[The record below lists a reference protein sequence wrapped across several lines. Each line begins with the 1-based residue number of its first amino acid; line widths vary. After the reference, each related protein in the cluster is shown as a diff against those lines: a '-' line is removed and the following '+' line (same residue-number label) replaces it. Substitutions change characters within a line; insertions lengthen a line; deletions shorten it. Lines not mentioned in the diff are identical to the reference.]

1 LAWDLFTTSAVVAT
15 ALVVGPL
22 TYLFLT
28 GFSTVEVAWDHIK
41 EHLLLDYITNS
52 LILLTLTGIL
62 ATLLGFLS
70 AYLVTFYDFGFRRWL
85 KWMMILPL
93 AIPSY
98 IVAYAY
104 GDLFSYTGHI
114 SRLLRWMG
122 YGGTIDVMSM
132 GGAAVVFA
140 FTLYPYIYLPLRS
153 VMEKHTML
161 YMENAT
167 LLQPSRWR
175 AVWNVLLPL
184 TRPALVGGL
193 ILVLLET
200 LNDYGVVRYFGVR
213 VFSFA
218 IFDAW
223 FRLRDLASAVRI
235 SAITLI
241 VVFTLISGEKLL
253 RGRRSYQLAGR
264 SLVRRRRP
272 SKLGRIVIPVFLVG
286 TLGIGFLIP
295 VAFLLYNLFL
305 TYEILLDVSFVYLT
319 INTLTI
325 AVTVTLVI
333 LVVAVL
339 LANVGRLHRGWW
351 KKALIRIT
359 TIGYAIP
366 GAVIAVAVLVT
377 FVDLDR
383 TLVPLY
389 RWWNPHS
396 PTLVL
401 SGSLWMLGFAYVF
414 RFQTIG
420 MNLIEASYD
429 KLGLSY
435 TEASHT
441 LGKSRI
447 KTLIQV
453 DLPMLKEGLIAA
465 FIIVFIDVMKE
476 LPLTLILRPTNYDTL
491 ATKVYTY
498 ASDEMIHEAS
508 GPALMIVLLC
518 LIAIYVLTHRKGGRH
533 VRSN

>member
-1 LAWDLFTTSAVVAT
+1 
-15 ALVVGPL
+15 
-22 TYLFLT
+22 
-28 GFSTVEVAWDHIK
+28 
-41 EHLLLDYITNS
+41 
-52 LILLTLTGIL
+52 
-62 ATLLGFLS
+62 
-70 AYLVTFYDFGFRRWL
+70 
-85 KWMMILPL
+85 
-93 AIPSY
+93 
-98 IVAYAY
+98 
-104 GDLFSYTGHI
+104 
-114 SRLLRWMG
+114 
-122 YGGTIDVMSM
+122 
-132 GGAAVVFA
+132 
-140 FTLYPYIYLPLRS
+140 
-153 VMEKHTML
+153 
-161 YMENAT
+161 
-167 LLQPSRWR
+167 
-175 AVWNVLLPL
+175 
-184 TRPALVGGL
+184 
-193 ILVLLET
+193 
-200 LNDYGVVRYFGVR
+200 
-213 VFSFA
+213 
-218 IFDAW
+218 
-223 FRLRDLASAVRI
+223 VRI

-272 SKLGRIVIPVFLVG
+272 TTLGRIVIPVFLVG

-389 RWWNPHS
+389 RWWDPDS

-420 MNLIEASYD
+420 MNLIEASHQLRYVGD
-429 KLGLSY
+429 QGLY
-435 TEASHT
+435 
-441 LGKSRI
+441 LRI
-447 KTLIQV
+447 
-453 DLPMLKEGLIAA
+453 G
-465 FIIVFIDVMKE
+465 
-476 LPLTLILRPTNYDTL
+476 
-491 ATKVYTY
+491 
-498 ASDEMIHEAS
+498 
-508 GPALMIVLLC
+508 
-518 LIAIYVLTHRKGGRH
+518 
-533 VRSN
+533 